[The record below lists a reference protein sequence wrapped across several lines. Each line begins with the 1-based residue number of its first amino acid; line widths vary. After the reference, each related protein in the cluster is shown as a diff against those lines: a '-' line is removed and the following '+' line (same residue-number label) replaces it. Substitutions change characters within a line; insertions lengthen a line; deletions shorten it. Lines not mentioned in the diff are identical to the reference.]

1 MPQAESLRMTDEAR
15 AKRTRE
21 LFDESYVDKE

>member
-1 MPQAESLRMTDEAR
+1 MPQAEPLLLTEEAR

-21 LFDESYVDKE
+21 LFDETFVDEE